1 MLILLEISRG
11 IPDGGKSMKS
21 MPEEEKKVRK
31 SKPGHTKWWETGKS
45 RKNMNQENE
54 NQQNETQEN
63 IEELLEY
70 YKQAFEREKIAMQ
83 N

>member
-1 MLILLEISRG
+1 
-11 IPDGGKSMKS
+11 
-21 MPEEEKKVRK
+21 
-31 SKPGHTKWWETGKS
+31 
-45 RKNMNQENE
+45 MNQENE
-54 NQQNETQEN
+54 NQQNENQQN